1 MFLKYPF
8 QRGYLIQIE
17 IPCMCYTIV
26 LCLCISQ
33 LVNRLLT
40 FSNFICQTDCRRIPT
55 FQYDMFPNSY
65 PTMHIVHPR
74 QIHTLYTSR
83 IPGLNCFIQNKYLWI
98 RNAKIL
104 LFFFT
109 RTYDSVEFLTG
120 PSLNVIIGPN
130 GTGKS
135 SIVCAICLGLGG
147 KTGLLGR
154 AQQVGDY
161 IKYGCQKAK
170 IELEL

>member
-83 IPGLNCFIQNKYLWI
+83 IPGLVLSKISICESGMQRYCCFFHQNIWLCGVSDWTIPKCNNWSQWYGKELYCLCNMLGAWG
-98 RNAKIL
+98 KD
-104 LFFFT
+104 
-109 RTYDSVEFLTG
+109 RTFG
-120 PSLNVIIGPN
+120 PCPAG
-130 GTGKS
+130 G
-135 SIVCAICLGLGG
+135 GLH
-147 KTGLLGR
+147 
-154 AQQVGDY
+154 
-161 IKYGCQKAK
+161 
-170 IELEL
+170 

>member
-1 MFLKYPF
+1 MSV
-8 QRGYLIQIE
+8 
-17 IPCMCYTIV
+17 T
-26 LCLCISQ
+26 
-33 LVNRLLT
+33 
-40 FSNFICQTDCRRIPT
+40 
-55 FQYDMFPNSY
+55 
-65 PTMHIVHPR
+65 R
-74 QIHTLYTSR
+74 QITSV
-83 IPGLNCFIQNKYLWI
+83 ILFIYHFEI
-98 RNAKIL
+98 SIH
-104 LFFFT
+104 F

-170 IELEL
+170 ITLEL

>member
-1 MFLKYPF
+1 
-8 QRGYLIQIE
+8 
-17 IPCMCYTIV
+17 MCYIIV

-83 IPGLNCFIQNKYLWI
+83 IPGLVLS
-98 RNAKIL
+98 KISICESGMQRYCC
-104 LFFFT
+104 FFFT

>member
-1 MFLKYPF
+1 MIF
-8 QRGYLIQIE
+8 
-17 IPCMCYTIV
+17 
-26 LCLCISQ
+26 
-33 LVNRLLT
+33 
-40 FSNFICQTDCRRIPT
+40 
-55 FQYDMFPNSY
+55 DM
-65 PTMHIVHPR
+65 VHP
-74 QIHTLYTSR
+74 QYS
-83 IPGLNCFIQNKYLWI
+83 WI
-98 RNAKIL
+98 RHFGGICVSQKHHVQSLQCFMNIMNAIYFHSCYIKL
-104 LFFFT
+104 VSQMLYMYCFDSSFVNF
-109 RTYDSVEFLTG
+109 RTYDSVEFHTG

-154 AQQVGDY
+154 AQQLGDY